1 MDYRGSRKGHCK
13 GVICMT
19 AREFLS
25 RYSVIDRQ
33 IQSNLRQMKQL
44 RLLSTDVSS
53 AGFEQSYNPN
63 KCTQD
68 PFVKSIEA
76 IEDMQSRIDEK
87 VLELISVREDIIDA
101 INAIGDIDIQEV
113 LEYRY
118 ISQMTWDEI
127 AKNLNVSERTA
138 RRRQEIGL
146 DMIVVPEK
154 YKN

>member
-1 MDYRGSRKGHCK
+1 
-13 GVICMT
+13 MT

-63 KCTQD
+63 KSTQA

-87 VLELISVREDIIDA
+87 VLELISVREDIIED

>member
-1 MDYRGSRKGHCK
+1 
-13 GVICMT
+13 
-19 AREFLS
+19 
-25 RYSVIDRQ
+25 
-33 IQSNLRQMKQL
+33 
-44 RLLSTDVSS
+44 
-53 AGFEQSYNPN
+53 
-63 KCTQD
+63 
-68 PFVKSIEA
+68 
-76 IEDMQSRIDEK
+76 MQSKIDEK